1 MRFHGSL
8 LLLLVAFVACLGT
21 NSVAE
26 TSMRVNE
33 VTQAIDVPSTE
44 ISHVRKEK
52 LNAINAFGHE
62 ERFLIFLIIPSCVTR
77 ALSRAARSIWDAL
90 KKISGFSGTSGKK
103 IRY

>member
-44 ISHVRKEK
+44 ISHLCHACVKSCGKIYMGCPQEDQWVLRDVRKEDS
-52 LNAINAFGHE
+52 LLSCC
-62 ERFLIFLIIPSCVTR
+62 RPSR
-77 ALSRAARSIWDAL
+77 
-90 KKISGFSGTSGKK
+90 
-103 IRY
+103 